1 MSNDLD
7 SPYAVCNDARVKES
21 WVPTALE
28 FFFGIFGNVL
38 AIILVWVNREKHKWI
53 GFYRMFTALVITD
66 FLGVFCTYPFAI
78 TRYISDFTYCFST
91 WECQFISFAMVAAH
105 LAAAMLICAMSVDRM
120 MILIRPERLY
130 HPPPGY
136 KYSAVILIIW
146 PFSSVVAMLP
156 LIGFGSVELFHPGS
170 WCYFNFLKTDFA
182 HLFMSYLFSILTF
195 VVIIVTLISNI
206 VTICRLCFRPV
217 SRETLMDS
225 NRVSGYLDNH
235 VMAFIVTVT
244 VSFVATC
251 TPFFVSTRQQK
262 HWYFISNV
270 NSDAFLST
278 VSQWFFGLS
287 VFLLDNY
294 WFGGV
299 FHALFCLISSGFVD
313 VRGYN
318 KVFA

>member
-1 MSNDLD
+1 
-7 SPYAVCNDARVKES
+7 
-21 WVPTALE
+21 
-28 FFFGIFGNVL
+28 
-38 AIILVWVNREKHKWI
+38 
-53 GFYRMFTALVITD
+53 MFTALVITD

-120 MILIRPERLY
+120 LILIRPERLY

-136 KYSAVILIIW
+136 KYSAVILIIGLL
-146 PFSSVVAMLP
+146 SSVVAMLP

-251 TPFFVSTRQQK
+251 TPFFVDIFLHATGLRSDNGPLEMWFERLTFLNAIIDPWIYIILRRESIQK
-262 HWYFISNV
+262 LTTLFSC
-270 NSDAFLST
+270 
-278 VSQWFFGLS
+278 SQNPTTQEEDY
-287 VFLLDNY
+287 LLADSAR
-294 WFGGV
+294 
-299 FHALFCLISSGFVD
+299 H
-313 VRGYN
+313 
-318 KVFA
+318 